1 MQWGFCL
8 EVVVRWRRRRK
19 RRVAARWEKKR
30 VIRSDS
36 DEAGSSLGAS
46 QGEPTT
52 SSQNPIGDH
61 RSARRGRQSTC
72 CSWWV
77 AREAPRGFLIG
88 WINQLA
94 RPSLQRHSGDLMHQ
108 CVADLSI
115 LQPLHTLLHP
125 PTRMGRRIFSKC

>member
-8 EVVVRWRRRRK
+8 EVVVRWRRRRRR

-46 QGEPTT
+46 QGELT
-52 SSQNPIGDH
+52 SSQNPISDH
-61 RSARRGRQSTC
+61 RSARPGRPSTC

-108 CVADLSI
+108 CVADSSI

-125 PTRMGRRIFSKC
+125 ARMGRRIFSKC